1 MRPLSDPASLPAE
14 PPLRRPGGSAPI
26 PFPAAP
32 PPRPFDTPVDLR
44 LIHDEDDNPVRPWAG
59 TSPEPVEG
67 PLPEPA
73 REAVAEAAPQPPED
87 LRDTTAARALAAPDL
102 ATPAPIAP
110 DPADFHASLPAL
122 VPDRKAPRRLR
133 LGRARRPAAPARD
146 PSPSRLAYRLHRMWL
161 TPAVRV
167 AAKVGLPALI
177 LATAIIATFADE
189 GRRAVIAEKL
199 RETRLAFENRP
210 EFRIS
215 TLSVDSETPA
225 VASAIAERMA
235 VDLPVSSFHLDMDAL
250 RARAEALDAV
260 ESVSLRIRGGGVLE
274 VAAAERVPVMV
285 WRSRDGLKLIDAEG
299 HRVAMLM
306 TRAARPDLPLIAG
319 DGAAA
324 AISEARIL
332 LSATASIEDRVRGL
346 VRVGERRWDLVLEGD
361 QRILL
366 PATGA
371 LQALERVLALHAA
384 QDLLSRDV
392 VRVDVRN
399 PSRPTIRMTEAAM
412 EEFHRNRSLST
423 GASRR

>member
-1 MRPLSDPASLPAE
+1 VRPLSDNTSLPAE
-14 PPLRRPGGSAPI
+14 PPLRRPRGSTPI

-32 PPRPFDTPVDLR
+32 PPRPVDTPVDLR
-44 LIHDEDDNPVRPWAG
+44 LIHDEDDAPVRPWAG
-59 TSPEPVEG
+59 MTPEPVEA
-67 PLPEPA
+67 PLPPEPVRA
-73 REAVAEAAPQPPED
+73 AVTDATPHPADDLRASAAAPALFDPVPVVEAVDPAVFDAPAAAP
-87 LRDTTAARALAAPDL
+87 RSARR
-102 ATPAPIAP
+102 
-110 DPADFHASLPAL
+110 SS
-122 VPDRKAPRRLR
+122 RRLR
-133 LGRARRPAAPARD
+133 LGGASRQVANGRD
-146 PSPSRLAYRLHRMWL
+146 PSPSRLAYRLHRLWL
-161 TPAVRV
+161 TPAVRIAV
-167 AAKVGLPALI
+167 KAGLPALI
-177 LATAIIATFADE
+177 LAAAIVATFADE
-189 GRRAVIAEKL
+189 GRRAAIAEKL
-199 RETRLAFENRP
+199 HETRLAFENRP

-235 VDLPVSSFHLDMDAL
+235 LELPVSSFHLDMDAL

-260 ESVSLRIRGGGVLE
+260 QSVRLRIRGGGVLE
-274 VAAAERVPVMV
+274 VAAEERVPVMV
-285 WRSRDGLKLIDAEG
+285 WRSRDGLKLVDAEG
-299 HRVAMLM
+299 HRVAMLT

-332 LSATASIEDRVRGL
+332 LSATAPIEDRVRGL

-392 VRVDVRN
+392 VRVDLRN
-399 PSRPTIRMTEAAM
+399 PARPTIRLSEAAM

-423 GASRR
+423 GALSR